1 MSAPRWLGSLAG
13 LPHVLTT
20 AIIGDDGLP
29 VEATGGTLVG
39 VEELAAECARLAAA
53 ASQAGERLN
62 GGRLYRFSLTT
73 EHFEL
78 LLMRAGPGF
87 TLVTAAERG
96 ADLRRVQVEMARLA
110 VQLLDEL
117 A

>member
-1 MSAPRWLGSLAG
+1 MTAPRWLSSLSG

-20 AIIGDDGLP
+20 AVIGDDGLLI
-29 VEATGGTLVG
+29 EAAGGDLVG
-39 VEELAAECARLAAA
+39 VDELAAECARLALA
-53 ASQAGERLN
+53 ASSASARLN

-73 EHFEL
+73 ERFEL